1 MMQGHSVHILLFILL
16 SRASLAAEPVPV
28 SVSSRV
34 DKSKITIGDLI
45 QYTVTVTHGEKVQ
58 VEMPGTGA
66 NLGGFEIRNYK
77 VEEPKKQKDQVLSTA
92 TYTISTFI
100 TGEFAIPP
108 LTVAYKMPGD
118 TIRYFLSTDRIKIV
132 VESVKPSQAGD
143 IKDIKPPL
151 EILRNWWL
159 IARNVG
165 IGLLIAVAAALGW
178 IGYRRWKQGKGLIP
192 VRQAPPRPP
201 HEVALESLERLRN
214 SGLLEKG
221 EIKAFYIE
229 LSEIIRRYVEG
240 RYFIIAMEM
249 TTTEVLQ
256 NLSGAS
262 VTDEEMVLF
271 RAFLE
276 QCDLVKFA
284 KYIPSA
290 GENESAMDEAHDIVE
305 KTKVVI
311 EETPVPA
318 EAEQTAV
325 PVQGKTETAAVDETL
340 E

>member
-1 MMQGHSVHILLFILL
+1 MMRRHPIHILFLL
-16 SRASLAAEPVPV
+16 WQASFAAQPVPI
-28 SVSSRV
+28 SVSSQV

-45 QYTVTVTHGEKVQ
+45 RYTVTVTHDEKVQ

-77 VEEPKKQKDQVLSTA
+77 VEDPRKQNGQVFSTA

-100 TGEFAIPP
+100 TGEFVIPP
-108 LTVAYKMPGD
+108 LTVVYQLPGD
-118 TIRYFLSTDRIKIV
+118 TTRHFLSTDKIKIV
-132 VESVKPSQAGD
+132 VESVKPSEAGD

-151 EILRNWWL
+151 EIPRNWWL
-159 IARNVG
+159 LARNVG
-165 IGLLIAVAAALGW
+165 IGLLIIAMAVSGW

-192 VRQAPPRPP
+192 VRQTPPRPP
-201 HEVALESLERLRN
+201 HEIALEALDRLRN
-214 SGLLEKG
+214 SGFLENG

-229 LSEIIRRYVEG
+229 LSEVIRRYVEG

-262 VTDEEMVLF
+262 VTEEEMNLF
-271 RAFLE
+271 RVFLE

-284 KYIPSA
+284 KYIPSPD
-290 GENESAMDEAHDIVE
+290 ENEAALNEAHDIVE

-311 EETPVPA
+311 EETPVLAEEEQAPA
-318 EAEQTAV
+318 T
-325 PVQGKTETAAVDETL
+325 VQGKTEAAVVDETV